1 MTNNVKER
9 DVESLSFFVA
19 HTHSKGPKKNRQ
31 HPILRCRLQLFYCKD
46 RCDICPFRDVFV
58 MRWALSIV
66 LAVKD
71 FPSVFKPL
79 LQISLIAGVRAV
91 NPFKVVGCTVP
102 VVVVLMQDDRIT

>member
-1 MTNNVKER
+1 MLIKPT
-9 DVESLSFFVA
+9 
-19 HTHSKGPKKNRQ
+19 KKA
-31 HPILRCRLQLFYCKD
+31 PEGAAGLLPYYKD
-46 RCDICPFRDVFV
+46 RYDICPFRNVFV

-91 NPFKVVGCTVP
+91 NPFKVVGC
-102 VVVVLMQDDRIT
+102 L